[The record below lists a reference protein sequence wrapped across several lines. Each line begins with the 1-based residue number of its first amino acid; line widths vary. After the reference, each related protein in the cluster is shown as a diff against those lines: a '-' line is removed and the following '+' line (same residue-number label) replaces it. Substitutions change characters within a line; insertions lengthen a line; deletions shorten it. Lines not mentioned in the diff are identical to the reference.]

1 MRYLTITLLLATAT
15 VALASPRLHDLDIRV
30 VLRHDGSA
38 VITETRRMT
47 IDDEGTE
54 CFIGL
59 TNMGGSRVRGL
70 WVADETGRRYERLSE
85 WDTGLS
91 RKQKTGK
98 CGIVETGKG
107 YELCWGLGS
116 EGERT
121 YTTGYVMTGLVRSYP
136 DADAIR
142 HVFVDE
148 GVRPKPEHAVVT
160 IVREDSLPISREDSC
175 GIWAFRYTGTINFE
189 NGAVVAET
197 TEPMSDEAGL
207 YVMVVFPKGLFAPTL
222 TETDTFEHKKQQ
234 ALEGSDYEDEAGSFW
249 KILMFAGFLLA
260 FFAVFFGLVFTG
272 IKGIVRYRRFRHSVL
287 NDLPWQRDIPLG
299 GDLRQANLML
309 RALMEEQNGGLIS
322 AAILKLVSLGAFAI
336 WQTAEGDKGRL
347 RVNDFAD
354 YNAQP
359 ILLRRVYTLFQKA
372 AGDDRMLDDGELKAF
387 MEDKANAQLVDGL
400 ALHLMADKEHQDFK
414 DRVAEMR
421 QVFGL
426 RKFLSEFTLLD
437 ERHAKEVTLWK
448 DYMVWATL
456 FGISRQVMA
465 DMRKINPDYF
475 SLDTL
480 AAQMANASTL
490 PAIFKAADYGISHY
504 ERPKSAMRDRYERAH
519 GGGGSSSSGGGGG
532 GFSGGGGGGGVR

>member
-1 MRYLTITLLLATAT
+1 MENKTKKRRCIALVVAMMTTAVPTLSAPVLKG
-15 VALASPRLHDLDIRV
+15 LDIRV

-47 IDDEGTE
+47 IDGEGTE

-59 TNMGGSRVRGL
+59 ANLGGSRVSGL

-91 RKQKTGK
+91 RSQKTGK
-98 CGIVETGKG
+98 CGIVKTGKG

-121 YTTGYVMTGLVRSYP
+121 YTTGYVMT
-136 DADAIR
+136 
-142 HVFVDE
+142 
-148 GVRPKPEHAVVT
+148 
-160 IVREDSLPISREDSC
+160 
-175 GIWAFRYTGTINFE
+175 
-189 NGAVVAET
+189 
-197 TEPMSDEAGL
+197 
-207 YVMVVFPKGLFAPTL
+207 
-222 TETDTFEHKKQQ
+222 
-234 ALEGSDYEDEAGSFW
+234 
-249 KILMFAGFLLA
+249 
-260 FFAVFFGLVFTG
+260 
-272 IKGIVRYRRFRHSVL
+272 
-287 NDLPWQRDIPLG
+287 
-299 GDLRQANLML
+299 
-309 RALMEEQNGGLIS
+309 
-322 AAILKLVSLGAFAI
+322 
-336 WQTAEGDKGRL
+336 
-347 RVNDFAD
+347 
-354 YNAQP
+354 
-359 ILLRRVYTLFQKA
+359 
-372 AGDDRMLDDGELKAF
+372 
-387 MEDKANAQLVDGL
+387 GL

-426 RKFLSEFTLLD
+426 RKFLCEFTLLD

-456 FGISRQVMA
+456 FGISQQVMA

-504 ERPKSAMRDRYERAH
+504 ERPKSTMRDRYERAH
-519 GGGGSSSSGGGGG
+519 GGGG

>member
-1 MRYLTITLLLATAT
+1 MRHLTITLLLAMATA
-15 VALASPRLHDLDIRV
+15 VLASPRLHDLDIRV

-38 VITETRRMT
+38 AITETRRMT
-47 IDDEGTE
+47 FDAEGTE

-59 TNMGGSRVRGL
+59 ANMGGSRVSGL
-70 WVADETGRRYERLSE
+70 WVADETGRRYEYLSE

-91 RKQKTGK
+91 RKEKTGK

-116 EGERT
+116 AGKRT

-160 IVREDSLPISREDSC
+160 IVREDSLPISRADSC
-175 GIWAFRYTGTINFE
+175 GIWAFRYVGTINFE

-197 TEPMSDEAGL
+197 TEPMTDETGL
-207 YVMVVFPKGLFAPTL
+207 YVMVAFPKGMFAPTL
-222 TETDTFEHKKQQ
+222 TESDTFEHKKQQ
-234 ALEGSDYEDEAGSFW
+234 ALEGSDYEDGSFLRN
-249 KILMFAGFLLA
+249 LMFGGFLLA

-299 GDLRQANLML
+299 GDLRQANLLL

-354 YNAQP
+354 YDAQP

-400 ALHLMADKEHQDFK
+400 ALHLMADKEHQAFK

-456 FGISRQVMA
+456 FGISQQVMA

-490 PAIFKAADYGISHY
+490 SAIFKAADYGISHY